1 MAYLRRIV
9 GTISYFKVESS
20 NNHDEIPCKTWIGTQ
35 KPKAD
40 EAKKEVQS
48 IDETG
53 KNASTL

>member
-1 MAYLRRIV
+1 MIF
-9 GTISYFKVESS
+9 YFKVESS
-20 NNHDEIPCKTWIGTQ
+20 NNHDEIPCKIWIGTQ